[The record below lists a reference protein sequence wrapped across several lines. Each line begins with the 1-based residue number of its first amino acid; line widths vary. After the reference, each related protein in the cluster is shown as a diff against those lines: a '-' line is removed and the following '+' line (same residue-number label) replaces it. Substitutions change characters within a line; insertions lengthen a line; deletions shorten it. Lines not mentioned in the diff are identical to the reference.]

1 MGLAFIGIEEF
12 LNKALEKY
20 KNFENKKKNDEEYK

>member
-1 MGLAFIGIEEF
+1 MGIEEF

-20 KNFENKKKNDEEYK
+20 KNFENKKKRQEEYKERQR